1 MKSKA
6 EMKSETIASGSRLAN
21 LEYSMKHKDR
31 HRQKY
36 DFGDWTDDSDQ
47 MMLILLSLIDNNGQ
61 VTNYYLNAVLELSV
75 NLQQTGPMA
84 VITDHS

>member
-6 EMKSETIASGSRLAN
+6 EMKSGTIASGSQLAN
-21 LEYSMKHKDR
+21 LEYSMKHKDW
-31 HRQKY
+31 HRRKY

-47 MMLILLSLIDNNGQ
+47 MMLILLSLIDNNGE
-61 VTNYYLNAVLELSV
+61 VTNYLNAVAELSV
-75 NLQQTGPMA
+75 NLRQTGPMA

>member
-6 EMKSETIASGSRLAN
+6 EVKSETIASGSRFGN
-21 LEYSMKHKDR
+21 LEYSMKRRDW
-31 HRQKY
+31 HRRKY

-47 MMLILLSLIDNNGQ
+47 MMLILLSLIDNNGE
-61 VTNYYLNAVLELSV
+61 VTNYLNAVSELSV
-75 NLQQTGPMA
+75 NLRQTGPMA